1 MPGVSHRKTTTM
13 PIYFHLLSAF
23 LFVSSCT
30 DTENGIETKPTKKI
44 TGINAETIRG
54 ISLPQGFNYVDDND
68 SVYSNWLLGLNLK
81 KNTTVYLYNGKPKSN
96 QDVQYA
102 VLNIDIGKKDLIQC
116 ADAAMKLRADYL
128 FEKHLYDQIKFL
140 ATSGDEISFES
151 WLKGVRWKA
160 QGTKL
165 VSYNIFKEVS
175 NIQQEYNL
183 FMELVFSYCG
193 TYSLSKQ
200 LKPINDNSSIQPGD
214 VFVYGGFPGHA
225 VTVMAVAK
233 NKKDE
238 KIFLLSQGYMPAQ
251 DIHILKNYANT
262 ELSPWYAISDIYPL
276 YTPQWQFE
284 IGSLKRW

>member
-1 MPGVSHRKTTTM
+1 M
-13 PIYFHLLSAF
+13 PIYFHLLSAL

-81 KNTTVYLYNGKPKSN
+81 ENKTVYLYNGKPKSN

-200 LKPINDNSSIQPGD
+200 LKPINDKSSIQPGD

-262 ELSPWYAISDIYPL
+262 ELSPWYDISDIYPL